1 MSLDQPSDQNAEQPW
16 YHFKPG
22 QSGCLNGRR
31 GNAAERRAEAARIAA
46 ELLGGLPHRPT
57 VFQRYL
63 AETIASQIIEA
74 RRLRAQ
80 GKSTLEN
87 DRLVGRLTPLLMPD
101 IPVGAPED
109 FTTKLAAVRAQM
121 NGEAAE

>member
-74 RRLRAQ
+74 RRL
-80 GKSTLEN
+80 STL
-87 DRLVGRLTPLLMPD
+87 L
-101 IPVGAPED
+101 
-109 FTTKLAAVRAQM
+109 LAAM
-121 NGEAAE
+121 GEALTDAERAIFTKPTGRAREPDP